1 MEMAAVGCV
10 AEGCVFVVPQGM
22 QTCSAWRRLPI
33 LIATGLQWPFE
44 GIRKSLVFRTPPQTL
59 GGARHW
65 LTFALTYLPAASAG
79 HFAECRVVLPRQ
91 WLSQRANSR
100 ATN

>member
-44 GIRKSLVFRTPPQTL
+44 GIR
-59 GGARHW
+59 
-65 LTFALTYLPAASAG
+65 
-79 HFAECRVVLPRQ
+79 
-91 WLSQRANSR
+91 
-100 ATN
+100 